1 MSTIRYGLVVPKWEA
16 EVMRI
21 QSCVVSVVCGLALS
35 SQAQAATPKTVSYYS
50 EHGEERRVVLA
61 RCRDNPGELR
71 DTPDCVNAERADAK
85 KALAR
90 RGHLEL
96 KPLTAEDFKKP

>member
-1 MSTIRYGLVVPKWEA
+1 MNIHRWLAALT
-16 EVMRI
+16 
-21 QSCVVSVVCGLALS
+21 CGLALT
-35 SQAQAATPKTVSYYS
+35 SQAHADAPKTVTYYA
-50 EHGEERRVVLA
+50 EHNDERKTVLT

-71 DTPDCVNAERADAK
+71 ETPDCVNAERADAK

-90 RGHLEL
+90 RGHLDL

>member
-1 MSTIRYGLVVPKWEA
+1 MQIRGLLTA
-16 EVMRI
+16 L
-21 QSCVVSVVCGLALS
+21 VCGLSLS
-35 SQAQAATPKTVSYYS
+35 SQAPAATPKTVTYYA
-50 EHGEERRVVLA
+50 EHNDERKTVLT

-71 DTPDCVNAERADAK
+71 ETPDCVNAERADAK

-90 RGHLEL
+90 RGHLDL